1 MLSGKSIVEVN
12 VGDTFLWTESAT
24 PQLLKELYAEQGIGL
39 VEAAR
44 VAGQIM
50 GRQPNGRPFT
60 KRHVLAWI
68 QQGIMVAGGKRLR
81 LEGVQLPRC
90 WASSAAALRRF
101 HAACIGAAVVEQEK
115 AERKR
120 QEERRATSY
129 GGKATPK

>member
-1 MLSGKSIVEVN
+1 VN
-12 VGDTFLWTESAT
+12 VGDTFLWSESAT

-60 KRHVLAWI
+60 KRLVLKWI
-68 QQGIMVAGGKRLR
+68 EEGIMVAGGKRLR

-90 WASSAAALRRF
+90 WATSAAAIRRF
-101 HAACIGAAVVEQEK
+101 HGAGIATAVAEQDK

-120 QEERRATSY
+120 LEERRATTFA
-129 GGKATPK
+129 GKATPEE